1 MKAELERTMHRTGI
15 SMIRWMFGIELI
27 ERKRSEELG
36 ELFGFEPVS
45 TMIKKSIEIF
55 CTCWT

>member
-1 MKAELERTMHRTGI
+1 
-15 SMIRWMFGIELI
+15 MFGIELI

-55 CTCWT
+55 LYMLNVKVKPTG